1 MFRLVEQARQ
11 NNNNPM
17 DLFKQVT
24 SGYST
29 EQMDN
34 LFNRARQLGVPD
46 DVLKNI
52 QNNGIKTQ

>member
-1 MFRLVEQARQ
+1 MVEKARQ

-17 DLFKQVT
+17 ELYKQVT

-52 QNNGIKTQ
+52 QNNDINTK